1 MYRRSLHPTQGTV
14 EPRRQY
20 TSRCRNCHKQRA
32 VRTSEQAF
40 NEGGDLHVGRKVRI
54 FADLH
59 IGSKKQ
65 AYIEEGGNVS
75 KRRHQQ
81 QRPYAEDLHVG
92 RRKRTRRTAKDLHI
106 GGELRTR
113 FARKGVGGVLH
124 RNRFVGGAPPSRNL
138 PRHRNAAKLHNEVS
152 QERDQ
157 QQRPREEKPEELRTE
172 TAPKAVPHQ
181 AATSPDTETQPSCT
195 KGKQGEKPTTM
206 PLHRRRIPTPKPQEG
221 KF

>member
-157 QQRPREEKPEELRTE
+157 QQRPCTE
-172 TAPKAVPHQ
+172 GE
-181 AATSPDTETQPSCT
+181 SP
-195 KGKQGEKPTTM
+195 
-206 PLHRRRIPTPKPQEG
+206 HRRRKQVSREG
-221 KF
+221 VQRARAARGEAGRAPHRNCPEGSAPPSRNLPRHRNTAKLHQG